1 MGNLSVLFSVP
12 SAFEMG
18 LATGELQRVGGVI
31 VDTSSKQIVA
41 WLREGAII
49 GDVANEGTSAL
60 FSTMSQFSRIAP
72 VINLGMMVA
81 GFVHINNRLNQLSQD
96 IERLG
101 ATILAEFSRDR
112 DTQFKVALE
121 AVHDVFEGDE
131 TIRANAMRSAVDGL
145 REARENFLKD
155 FESVLL
161 VDITPQKLELA
172 QYTLSYAIYAETTRI
187 RCYVANNQHDLAR
200 KKMKDSLPIFHEA
213 IRKFVKVCMGQHPAL
228 FLHKDFNNDY
238 VKRFFRVQA
247 WLSMNTDEWGATD
260 MTMLDI
266 LHHIRQDFWNN
277 DLISDKFGNI
287 FQQIVNQPTISWKER
302 VHRLASQLNGA
313 EAMIENYHRL
323 QGFDLE
329 LRAQRLVSLEDLA
342 SEDEFA
348 RHSMALIVDNEF
360 LQQLTWQNLSKPPR

>member
-1 MGNLSVLFSVP
+1 M
-12 SAFEMG
+12 A
-18 LATGELQRVGGVI
+18 
-31 VDTSSKQIVA
+31 
-41 WLREGAII
+41 
-49 GDVANEGTSAL
+49 DVANEGTSAL
-60 FSTMSQFSRIAP
+60 FSTMTQFSKIAP

-81 GFVHINNRLNQLSQD
+81 GFVHINNRLNQLSRD
-96 IERLG
+96 IEQLG
-101 ATILAEFSRDR
+101 ASILAEFSRDR

-121 AVHDVFEGDE
+121 AVHDVFEGDDN
-131 TIRANAMRSAVDGL
+131 TRHHAMRSAVDGL

-155 FESVLL
+155 FEAVLQG
-161 VDITPQKLELA
+161 DITPQKIELA
-172 QYTLSYAIYAETTRI
+172 QYVLSYAMYAETTRI

-200 KKMKDSLPIFHEA
+200 KKMKESLPIFHEA
-213 IRKFVKVCMGQHPAL
+213 TQRFVKVCMGEHPAL

-238 VKRFFRVQA
+238 VERFFHIQG
-247 WLSMNTDEWGATD
+247 WLSTQAEEWTVPD

-302 VHRLASQLNGA
+302 VHRLVSQLNYA

-329 LRAQRLVSLEDLA
+329 LRAQRLVSVEELV
-342 SEDEFA
+342 SEDELA
-348 RHSMALIVDNEF
+348 RHSMALIVDDDF
-360 LQQLTWQNLSKPPR
+360 LQQLTWQNLSKPPRQ